1 MSVSAPL
8 AQSVLLGDAIEN
20 APLLILVADEEMRY
34 VAANR
39 FACEVLGY
47 TREELLELRV
57 TDVARYEGAA
67 AEFAHLR
74 DAGALNGRKTG
85 GREDGSEL
93 SYDYRATD
101 TETAVLAYAVAIGWP
116 GSAC

>member
-1 MSVSAPL
+1 
-8 AQSVLLGDAIEN
+8 

-74 DAGALNGRKTG
+74 DAGALNGRTTVARK
-85 GREDGSEL
+85 DGSEL
-93 SYDYRATD
+93 SYDYRATE
-101 TETAVLAYAVAIGWP
+101 TEIAGLAYYVAIGWLD
-116 GSAC
+116 SA